1 MKLIKG
7 LTLFSFFIIMSGCL
21 NVFQPF
27 IIPELYVKDSRIEGD
42 WNVGD
47 YKINISAFSRSVL
60 ATQKIMDVTHTDK
73 PTDKNVSDSAN
84 IYHKSYILS
93 FSDSAY
99 TYYFALQMASISKT
113 YFVQLSPLLYT
124 QASLNE
130 KLLNEKNVPE
140 SRFNAFSNED
150 VRSMY
155 SFGRLSV
162 VNNNQLH
169 LQFFDGDKIKGLI
182 LNGQLKTS
190 YAFDSLYDNFLV
202 TAKTDELKKLIAK
215 YGNNEE
221 LFSKKNSF
229 QLIKAR

>member
-1 MKLIKG
+1 MKHIKVF
-7 LTLFSFFIIMSGCL
+7 TLFLFFISMSGCL

-27 IIPELYVKDSRIEGD
+27 ITPDLYIKDSRIEGD
-42 WNVGD
+42 WNVGE
-47 YKINISAFSRSVL
+47 YRINITAFSRSVL
-60 ATQKIMDVTHTDK
+60 AHQKIMDGTQTDK
-73 PTDKNVSDSAN
+73 PAEKNVGDSIN
-84 IYHKSYILS
+84 KYDKSYILS

-99 TYYFALQMASISKT
+99 TYFFALQMASIGKT

-124 QASLNE
+124 KASLNQQI
-130 KLLNEKNVPE
+130 LNEKDVPD
-140 SRFNAFSNED
+140 SRFNAFSTED
-150 VRSMY
+150 VMSTY
-155 SFGRLSV
+155 TFGKLSI

-190 YAFDSLYDNFLV
+190 YAFDRLYDNFLV
-202 TAKTDELKKLIAK
+202 TAKADELKKLITK

-229 QLIKAR
+229 HLIKAR